1 MNADEL
7 IATFTD
13 WARHDPRVIAAALCG
28 SYARGEAGPD
38 SDVDLCIIARDPR
51 VLLKERDWINAMGS
65 GARVAGP
72 IEDYGLMQSLRV
84 RYGTTEAEFG
94 VTDPS
99 WIRSPLDAGS
109 AAVINNGF
117 RILFDPDQQLAN
129 AAIEA
134 AASSP
139 RG

>member
-1 MNADEL
+1 
-7 IATFTD
+7 
-13 WARHDPRVIAAALCG
+13 
-28 SYARGEAGPD
+28 
-38 SDVDLCIIARDPR
+38 
-51 VLLKERDWINAMGS
+51 MGS
-65 GARVAGP
+65 GARVTGP
-72 IEDYGLMQSLRV
+72 VEDYGLMQSLRV
-84 RYGTTEAEFG
+84 RYGTTEAEVG
-94 VTDPS
+94 VTDAS

-129 AAIEA
+129 AVIEA